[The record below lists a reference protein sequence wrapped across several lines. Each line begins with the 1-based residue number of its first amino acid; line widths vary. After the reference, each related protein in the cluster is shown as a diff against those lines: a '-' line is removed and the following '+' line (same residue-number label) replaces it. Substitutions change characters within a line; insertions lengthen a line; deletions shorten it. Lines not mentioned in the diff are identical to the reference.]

1 MSLSL
6 LMYVVMYQTTKAKQ
20 PKRSTRRNKRGKNI
34 NAYSNSK
41 RVFRALHLTWANE
54 KSLN

>member
-6 LMYVVMYQTTKAKQ
+6 LMYVVMYQTTKVKQ

-34 NAYSNSK
+34 NAHSNSK
-41 RVFRALHLTWANE
+41 RVFMALHLTWANE